1 MQRELILAFIVSID
15 IYLAAAAYCNA
26 GIKIPA
32 FSMTIISFIGAAVLG
47 LSASFSKFLGD
58 HISGETVHRAVAC
71 VLILIGSL
79 TIMKS
84 LFKIF
89 KERISKNGDISLK
102 LGKGPVIVRIC
113 LDETEADIDHSMV
126 LSAAEAAALAIA
138 GSFDALA
145 IGIGNGG
152 ARPVIAA
159 LFTFLCGLSALFL
172 GNITGKKISALPY
185 DLSWIGGVFLILFA
199 VFE

>member
-1 MQRELILAFIVSID
+1 MQREFILAFIVSID

-32 FSMTIISFIGAAVLG
+32 VSMAVISSISAAVFG
-47 LSASFSKFLGD
+47 LSASFSGYLGNYL
-58 HISGETVHRAVAC
+58 SEETVHRAGVF

-89 KERISKNGDISLK
+89 KERISENGDILLK
-102 LGKGPVIVRIC
+102 IGKGPVIVRIC

-126 LSAAEAAALAIA
+126 LSAAEAATLAIA

-145 IGIGNGG
+145 IGLGSGG
-152 ARPVIAA
+152 VNPVITA

-185 DLSWIGGVFLILFA
+185 DISWIGGVFLILFA

>member
-1 MQRELILAFIVSID
+1 MQREFILAFIVSID

-32 FSMTIISFIGAAVLG
+32 VSMAVISSISAAVFG
-47 LSASFSKFLGD
+47 LSASFSGYLGNYL
-58 HISGETVHRAVAC
+58 SEETVHRAGVF

-89 KERISKNGDISLK
+89 KERISENGDILLK
-102 LGKGPVIVRIC
+102 IGKGPVIVRIC

-126 LSAAEAAALAIA
+126 LSAAEAATLAIA

-145 IGIGNGG
+145 IGLGSGG
-152 ARPVIAA
+152 VNPVIAA

-185 DLSWIGGVFLILFA
+185 DISWIGGVFLILFA